1 MSMKKLLSFCIT
13 LCVCLNM
20 SAQRTDLVVDNQTP
34 GWLSSKIN
42 YGDQKTV
49 RNLKVTGYINVTDFR
64 FIGTLIKRWCLDGT
78 LDLSEVEIAPEKISR
93 FYENRENCMDGDVMD
108 IEIVDTLKCIIFPH
122 KLIDA
127 SQCLGKLFVDSIVFN
142 TKMQSIETNTFQVP
156 GGYSD
161 APLQFKN
168 LWIGESID
176 SIPDHAFSCANR
188 RMGQGLFSVHFPKTL
203 TFIGQHAFFNN
214 KNLRTTNIQE
224 VSSLRH
230 VGGNAFNSTNL
241 VFDSYH
247 VPNNMKTF
255 ILNAFMFNDYAYIF
269 IGRNT
274 TNVIIKDHYDPGY
287 GTYNS
292 KPIVKGSGYLI
303 YKLESETPPSFQ
315 LFFPQLVFIPK
326 GSMSAYKK
334 EYYWKDLNLK
344 EQNPIEQIKLQFK
357 KLNLEKEE
365 TKRLSFTCTPHD
377 AEDTRVTWSSSNNEV
392 VKVSNAG
399 DVTAIK
405 PGKAFVYAVS
415 VVDSKVKDS
424 CEIVVLQHIQSFTIE
439 PATVLL
445 TKLGDRIKLQ
455 TKILPMDATDKTIR
469 WNSSNQS
476 VCTITNDGTVI
487 ATGNGS
493 TVVLAYANDG
503 NIPATCVVTVNTETT
518 GIDNV
523 ETTPV
528 VQKSSNGIT
537 LRTVLG
543 KYIRIYNS
551 QGTIIFKQRA
561 DKDVFELPMSKGIY
575 LIQID
580 NNVIKIVL

>member
-1 MSMKKLLSFCIT
+1 MKKLLSFCIT

-49 RNLKVTGYINVTDFR
+49 RNLKVTGYINATDLK
-64 FIGTLIKRWCLDGT
+64 FIGRLIQNRLLDGVV
-78 LDLSEVEIAPEKISR
+78 DLGETDIISEEANGKDHSMEKNALGIQKRDSIKG
-93 FYENRENCMDGDVMD
+93 F
-108 IEIVDTLKCIIFPH
+108 IFPRS
-122 KLIDA
+122 LSAAED
-127 SQCLGKLFVDSIVFN
+127 CFGEYLFVDSVVFDTQMKYIDIRTLFDYYGN
-142 TKMQSIETNTFQVP
+142 NPI
-156 GGYSD
+156 
-161 APLQFKN
+161 PLRLKK
-168 LWIGESID
+168 LWLGNNVD
-176 SIPDHAFSCANR
+176 SIPDNGFST
-188 RMGQGLFSVHFPKTL
+188 MVSDPQLQSVHFPKSMKH
-203 TFIGQHAFFNN
+203 IGRCAFAKCKKLETINIEALA
-214 KNLRTTNIQE
+214 NLHYIG
-224 VSSLRH
+224 SS
-230 VGGNAFNSTNL
+230 AFNLTN
-241 VFDSYH
+241 VYIDSYQ
-247 VPNNMKTF
+247 VPKEMKTF
-255 ILNAFMFNDYAYIF
+255 YISGFNYNAGAHIYISK
-269 IGRNT
+269 NT
-274 TNVIIKDHYDPGY
+274 TETMEYEPHYSYHGSISKGEIIYH
-287 GTYNS
+287 
-292 KPIVKGSGYLI
+292 I
-303 YKLESETPPSFQ
+303 ESETPPSYR
-315 LFFPQLVFIPK
+315 LYNSKLVIIPK

-455 TKILPMDATDKTIR
+455 TKILPGDATDKSIR

-476 VCTITNDGTVI
+476 VCTVTNDGIVI

-493 TVVLAYANDG
+493 TVVLAYTNDG
-503 NIPATCVVTVNTETT
+503 NIPATCVVTVNTEIT

-523 ETTPV
+523 ETTPA

-537 LRTVLG
+537 LRNVLG

-561 DKDVFELPMSKGIY
+561 DKDVFELPMSKGMY